1 MMYKIFFKLDG
12 NIFYLD
18 DLTDD
23 LQASWTLHP
32 EHVMEFHEGIAQV
45 LVDILQDK
53 YPKLTLETTFFL

>member
-1 MMYKIFFKLDG
+1 MMYKIFFKLDD

-18 DLTDD
+18 DLSDD
-23 LQASWTLHP
+23 LRASWTLHP
-32 EHVMEFHEGIAQV
+32 EIVMEFHEGIAQV